1 MKKKSTPAK
10 IVIKRLG
17 RKSGNISAAQ
27 LQVTVRDARE
37 KSGIKS
43 IKALRKSDT
52 ATGSGHVRF
61 VEPDAIAVAQ
71 RSRTAA

>member
-17 RKSGNISAAQ
+17 RKSGNISAAK
-27 LQVTVRDARE
+27 LQVAVRVARE

-43 IKALRKSDT
+43 VKALRKSDT

-61 VEPDAIAVAQ
+61 VEPQTAIAQ
-71 RSRTAA
+71 RSRKAA

>member
-10 IVIKRLG
+10 IVIKHLG
-17 RKSGNISAAQ
+17 RKSGNISAAK
-27 LQVTVRDARE
+27 LQVTVRDVRE

-43 IKALRKSDT
+43 VKALRKSDT

-61 VEPDAIAVAQ
+61 VEPEATVVQ